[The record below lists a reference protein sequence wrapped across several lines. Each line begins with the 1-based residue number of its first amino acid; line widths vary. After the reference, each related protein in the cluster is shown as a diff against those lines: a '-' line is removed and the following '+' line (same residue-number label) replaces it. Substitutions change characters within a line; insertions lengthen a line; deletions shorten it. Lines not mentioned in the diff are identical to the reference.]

1 MPGDVLQY
9 GGQTV
14 EGEGGVHRQKRGQ
27 RRVAQIR
34 DTGSSGG
41 GGGGGG
47 VLQGYRDNDAH
58 RGEQQA
64 NYPAPKCPTAAVAVV
79 ATMTMLAAVA
89 GAIAV
94 AAVVTI
100 FRLIVERQQAEIE
113 K

>member
-1 MPGDVLQY
+1 MPVDVLQY

-41 GGGGGG
+41 GGGGG

-64 NYPAPKCPTAAVAVV
+64 NNTTPKCPTVAVAVV
-79 ATMTMLAAVA
+79 ATMAMLAAVA